1 MLHIKQKQNTDKWTE
16 RQNLTPKDHARS
28 YDVAILPLQLS
39 NNCQA
44 IN

>member
-28 YDVAILPLQLS
+28 YDPATAIVQQLS
-39 NNCQA
+39 SN
-44 IN
+44 